1 MICIIDFGFV
11 ADCVFSQIRQN
22 YLTNSIESQP
32 GHKHTRTH
40 IHYHTQLEFTRNL
53 GLAFSFASFIHT
65 KCSEKKGF
73 EMCNEWLRL
82 GARTSTIFCPLLIHT
97 TGFDYS
103 LWNAIIKLI
112 QWAGECSKILIEIGI
127 LYSRQPLQPNII
139 KFITNAKLVPINC
152 RFVTVTCIPNDR
164 EKSTF
169 KYYLADLEEWR
180 RKMHKHTHFFSRFV
194 DIICRSLSLVLLIW
208 QDIWL
213 LLSTI
218 KFPFFRR
225 LILHQVQRFHCWTF
239 PF

>member
-1 MICIIDFGFV
+1 MIAAWCAHINYFLSTLNPHHRVWLFAVKRNYKVDTVGWRM
-11 ADCVFSQIRQN
+11 QQN
-22 YLTNSIESQP
+22 
-32 GHKHTRTH
+32 
-40 IHYHTQLEFTRNL
+40 
-53 GLAFSFASFIHT
+53 
-65 KCSEKKGF
+65 
-73 EMCNEWLRL
+73 
-82 GARTSTIFCPLLIHT
+82 
-97 TGFDYS
+97 
-103 LWNAIIKLI
+103 
-112 QWAGECSKILIEIGI
+112 LIEIGI